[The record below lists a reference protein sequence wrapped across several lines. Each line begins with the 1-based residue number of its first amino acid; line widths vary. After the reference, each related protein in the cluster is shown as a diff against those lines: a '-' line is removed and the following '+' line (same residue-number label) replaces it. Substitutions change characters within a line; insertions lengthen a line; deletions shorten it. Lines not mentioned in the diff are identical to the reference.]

1 MKRCERDLCKDKII
15 LPKKKKRFP
24 KRIFDEILW
33 TDEKAKKEEI
43 N

>member
-15 LPKKKKRFP
+15 LPKKKRFP
-24 KRIFDEILW
+24 KRFFDKILW